1 MLWPFAPGQ
10 VRAAGGS
17 GQTAH
22 AYINKPAATS
32 TTHIQQMT
40 PTMVLSIVQ
49 WLRSPLD

>member
-10 VRAAGGS
+10 VRACLRLRW
-17 GQTAH
+17 QTAH

-49 WLRSPLD
+49 